1 MGAKSQRNGKKIVA
15 VIPIVLFHDRALL
28 QEKDWAYG
36 TECTIAYVDEEDLG
50 TEDDELKMQKDL
62 DKTVVLETI
71 PLIEALNKPN
81 NQGFFIT

>member
-28 QEKDWAYG
+28 QDKDWAYG
-36 TECTIAYVDEEDLG
+36 TECTIAYVDEEDLV

>member
-36 TECTIAYVDEEDLG
+36 TECTIAYVDEEDLI

>member
-28 QEKDWAYG
+28 QEKDWAYS
-36 TECTIAYVDEEDLG
+36 TECTIAYVDEEDLI

>member
-1 MGAKSQRNGKKIVA
+1 MGAKSHRNGKKIVA

-36 TECTIAYVDEEDLG
+36 TECTIAYVDEEDLV

>member
-36 TECTIAYVDEEDLG
+36 TECRIAYVDEEDLV

>member
-36 TECTIAYVDEEDLG
+36 TECTIAYVDEEDLV

-71 PLIEALNKPN
+71 PLIKALNKPN

>member
-36 TECTIAYVDEEDLG
+36 TECTIAYVDEEDLV

-71 PLIEALNKPN
+71 PLIDALNKPN

>member
-36 TECTIAYVDEEDLG
+36 TECTIAYVDEEDLV

-71 PLIEALNKPN
+71 PLLEALNKPN

>member
-36 TECTIAYVDEEDLG
+36 TECTIAYVDEEDLI

-71 PLIEALNKPN
+71 PLIDALNKPN

>member
-36 TECTIAYVDEEDLG
+36 TECTIAYVDEEDLV

-62 DKTVVLETI
+62 DKTVVLETT

>member
-36 TECTIAYVDEEDLG
+36 TECTIAYVDEEDLV

-62 DKTVVLETI
+62 DKTVVLETV

>member
-36 TECTIAYVDEEDLG
+36 TECTIAYVDEED
-50 TEDDELKMQKDL
+50 
-62 DKTVVLETI
+62 
-71 PLIEALNKPN
+71 
-81 NQGFFIT
+81 

>member
-36 TECTIAYVDEEDLG
+36 TECTIAYVDEEDLV

>member
-36 TECTIAYVDEEDLG
+36 TECTIAYVDEEDLV
-50 TEDDELKMQKDL
+50 TEDDQLKMQKDL